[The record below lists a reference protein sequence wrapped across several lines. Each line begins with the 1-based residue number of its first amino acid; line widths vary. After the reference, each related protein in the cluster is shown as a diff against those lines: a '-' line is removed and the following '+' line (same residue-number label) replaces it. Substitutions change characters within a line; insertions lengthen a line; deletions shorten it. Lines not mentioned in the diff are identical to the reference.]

1 VIWMINSFQ
10 WSTSQA
16 MTLGTRQENRSRMAG
31 IIPMEPEILVVEDDP
46 ETLDLIT
53 IILERQDYRV
63 VVAHDGRTALEMVAL
78 HNPRLI
84 ITDVRM
90 PHIDGV
96 EMMRK
101 VRAMGVTQRFTPI
114 LAVTAY
120 QLEDAAEA
128 IEAGASYVLGKP
140 FADHVLIAC
149 VKDLLAPGSAKAHPR
164 D

>member
-1 VIWMINSFQ
+1 MV
-10 WSTSQA
+10 
-16 MTLGTRQENRSRMAG
+16 G
-31 IIPMEPEILVVEDDP
+31 IIPKEPEILVVEDDP

-63 VVAHDGRTALEMVAL
+63 VVAHDGLTALDVVAL
-78 HNPRLI
+78 RNPSLI

-90 PHIDGV
+90 PRIDGV
-96 EMMRK
+96 ELIRK

-114 LAVTAY
+114 LAVTAF
-120 QLEDAAEA
+120 QLEHATEA
-128 IEAGASYVLGKP
+128 IEAGASHVLGKP
-140 FADHVLIAC
+140 FDEHELIAC